1 MCSLRRGTHPFVE
14 EPHANAKGF
23 AELLYL
29 FSFFLF
35 FFSGG
40 GKDLFDGGLTD
51 RSGRNCEG
59 VCS

>member
-1 MCSLRRGTHPFVE
+1 MHPFVE

-40 GKDLFDGGLTD
+40 GKICLT
-51 RSGRNCEG
+51 
-59 VCS
+59 VV